1 MTIKIKP
8 LNRNESERVI
18 QSVELL
24 HGCYSNNQ
32 RYTVE
37 RLIEELKPMPKPIYR
52 KFFVATTNSKQ
63 GERIVGV
70 GGIKAADWAS
80 DTHLLYLSAV
90 HADFRNKGIGKGLVE
105 ARLEWLKREYQSGK
119 VLVSTQKHERFKRL
133 GFNQISKVCERDRS
147 IMLLEY

>member
-24 HGCYSNNQ
+24 HGCYSNNE

-119 VLVSTQKHERFKRL
+119 VLVSTQKHERFKRF
-133 GFNQISKVCERDRS
+133 GFKQISKVCERDRS

>member
-8 LNRNESERVI
+8 LDAQESERVI

-24 HGCYSNNQ
+24 HECYANNE

-37 RLIEELKPMPKPIYR
+37 RLIQELKPTPKPLYR
-52 KFFVATTNSKQ
+52 QFFVAIMKSKQ

-70 GGIKAADWAS
+70 GGIKGADWAS
-80 DTHLLYLSAV
+80 DTHLLYLGAV
-90 HADFRNKGIGKGLVE
+90 HPEYRNKGIGRGLVE
-105 ARLEWLKREYQSGK
+105 ARLEWLKQAYQSGK

-133 GFNQISKVCERDRS
+133 GFKQISKVCERDRS